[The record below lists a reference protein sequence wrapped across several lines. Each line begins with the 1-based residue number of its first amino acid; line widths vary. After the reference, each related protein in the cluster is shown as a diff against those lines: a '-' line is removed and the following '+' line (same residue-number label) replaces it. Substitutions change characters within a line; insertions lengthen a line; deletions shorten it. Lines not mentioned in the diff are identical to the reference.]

1 MNGKKLMKKLAA
13 CMLAGV
19 MLVSSAVPAFAATT
33 YTKTQ
38 SKVVDTGQSYHIM
51 NNNISRNKISKY
63 TLNILPLE
71 SGTRYDL
78 AVAYEGKEEIIK
90 NCTKALNG
98 FSSTKATY
106 VKSSASS
113 NAGMIACIK
122 VIKGSVQVKVNYRTT
137 YKSAALTFKK
147 QAASHQTLK
156 GVTVKNGKKVLF
168 QQAGSNITIVPLVI
182 ASKKGA
188 VTRRALN
195 TSSFENYTFNAST
208 ISYRYYKNGVLQS
221 NLNKNIPYDS
231 KIGTTGYIMVGLRNR
246 LSGWFTT
253 KSGSVTFYYPTDY
266 LKITRTIK

>member
-13 CMLAGV
+13 CLLAGV
-19 MLVSSAVPAFAATT
+19 MLVSSAVPASAAST

-38 SKVVDTGQSYHIM
+38 SKVVDTGQSFHIM
-51 NNNISRNKISKY
+51 NNNISKNKISKY

-78 AVAYEGKEEIIK
+78 AVAYKGKEEVIK
-90 NCTKALNG
+90 NCTKALSG

-106 VKSSASS
+106 IKTSSSS
-113 NAGMIACIK
+113 NAGMLACIK
-122 VIKGSVQVKVNYRTT
+122 VTKGSVQVKVNYRTT
-137 YKSAALTFKK
+137 NKSAALTFKK

-156 GVTVKNGKKVLF
+156 GVTVKKGKKILF
-168 QQAGSNITIVPLVI
+168 QQAGSNITSVPLI
-182 ASKKGA
+182 ISSKKGA

-195 TSSFENYTFNAST
+195 AGSSFENYAFNAS
-208 ISYRYYKNGVLQS
+208 SLNYRAYANGVMKK
-221 NLNKNIPYDS
+221 NYNKKYDT
-231 KIGTTGYIMVGLRNR
+231 ILGTTGYIMVSLPNR